1 MVESD
6 PFDTDHTDGKMYY
19 YITTLGSRPYANVTF
34 SASDGIATTQ
44 LVVQGPKVIQERT
57 FPNSVG
63 DIEVTVAYV
72 GPNSVGFI
80 PVTSPPSTY
89 PPGLFPIGVYVEL
102 YLDTIFLKEANITF
116 NYTIHN
122 VEEMNV
128 TTLAVYRWVVTDQG
142 ASWEYLKDSTVD
154 NVTGLVKA
162 PIPSLQNDIY
172 TVLGNKENPPPNN
185 PPVAVIMVDGVT
197 YKDGDTVNKKY
208 APDDVIKFDGSM
220 SYDPDKDSLNDELVL
235 YSWTFGDGESSE
247 GKVTQHSYKGTDKYE
262 VTLTVRDSFGELNTV
277 RVVVSVSGEESMTLL
292 YFLVLVGIIVI
303 LILLFF
309 PKGRPSPAEGRKSEA
324 KEAPRSPTDE
334 VDEEEADGDEADEDD
349 VTTELDDI
357 IDELEV
363 DRG

>member
-1 MVESD
+1 
-6 PFDTDHTDGKMYY
+6 MYY
-19 YITTLGSRPYANVTF
+19 YITTLGSRPYPNVTF

-44 LVVQGPKVIQERT
+44 LVVQGPKVIQDRT

-63 DIEVTVAYV
+63 DIEVTVTYV
-72 GPNSVGFI
+72 GPNTVSFI

-102 YLDTIFLKEANITF
+102 YLNTIFLKEANITF

-128 TTLAVYRWVVTDQG
+128 STLAVYRWVVTDQG

-154 NVTGLVKA
+154 NITGLIRA

-185 PPVAVIMVDGVT
+185 APVAVITVDGET
-197 YKDGDTVNKKY
+197 YSDGATVKKRY
-208 APDDVIKFDGSM
+208 SPDEVIRFDGSK
-220 SYDPDKDSLNDELVL
+220 SYDPDRESLNDEIVF
-235 YSWTFGDGESSE
+235 YSWTFGDGESTE
-247 GKVTQHSYKGTDKYE
+247 GKVSQHSYISPDKYE
-262 VTLTVRDSFGELNTV
+262 VTLTVRDSFGQVDTV
-277 RVVVSVSGEESMTLL
+277 RVVISVSGEEGGTLL

-309 PKGRPSPAEGRKSEA
+309 PKGRPSQGESRKGEA
-324 KEAPRSPTDE
+324 KEAPRPKAEEPD
-334 VDEEEADGDEADEDD
+334 DEEGDEDGADEDD
-349 VTTELDDI
+349 DKTELDDI